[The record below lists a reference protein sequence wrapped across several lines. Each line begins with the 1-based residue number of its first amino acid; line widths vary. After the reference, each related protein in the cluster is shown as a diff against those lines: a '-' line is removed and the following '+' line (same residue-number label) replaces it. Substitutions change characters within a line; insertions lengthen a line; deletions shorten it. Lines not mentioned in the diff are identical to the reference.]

1 MQIVEHLITHAKRY
15 QGMKITRLFLI

>member
-1 MQIVEHLITHAKRY
+1 MQIVEYLITHAKRY